1 MIVPMLASFVAGI
14 LVGYYVL
21 SLADKPSREKQA
33 ESDLDAWLGK
43 YNEVRAENE
52 RLQWMLDYAHR
63 NLHLDT
69 QYLATRWEAKD
80 EPEDPREPGYWDK
93 RGNPEGWPFR

>member
-52 RLQWMLDYAHR
+52 RLEWMLDYAHR
-63 NLHLDT
+63 NLGLDT
-69 QYLATRWEAKD
+69 KYLLSRYEAEQK
-80 EPEDPREPGYWDK
+80 
-93 RGNPEGWPFR
+93 